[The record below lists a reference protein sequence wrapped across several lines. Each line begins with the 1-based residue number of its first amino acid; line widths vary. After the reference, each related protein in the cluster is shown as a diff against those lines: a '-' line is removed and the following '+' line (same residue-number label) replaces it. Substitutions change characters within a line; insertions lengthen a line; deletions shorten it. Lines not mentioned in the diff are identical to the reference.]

1 MALRGEAGWQA
12 THQKA
17 FGKERWPGL
26 YAALRSPVTHVAL
39 VNPFLPEAAQAAVCM
54 ERQLRAHDSIPLVCT
69 SNDSDAIAEVALDNG
84 DGLLVLAS
92 GVKARS
98 ETAAVPGPSA
108 DQGKAN
114 VADNAAATVPQ
125 VGPLEEELLQCYFLD
140 GASVIAA
147 LALGAQPG
155 HRVLDLCSAP
165 GGKALVL
172 ATILYG
178 TQQAVGARTE
188 AAGGRLLCNESS
200 RPRAA
205 RLHCVLSSF
214 LPSDFTVAGG
224 RVQVS
229 MADATHASPAVP
241 IQRLGPYDCIL
252 VDAPCSSDR
261 HLARQGKTALAH
273 WASGMVKANAE
284 RQLELL
290 RCASALVCRGGT
302 ILYCTCALSEQE
314 NDGVIAKFLK
324 KSGKDFSIEPL
335 LGAPA
340 EGEANHTLTSLVP
353 PGADSTTYGVLI
365 LPDRTPF
372 GPMYISKL
380 RRV

>member
-1 MALRGEAGWQA
+1 MRGEAGWQA

-26 YAALRSPVTHVAL
+26 HAALRSAVTHVAL
-39 VNPFLPEAAQAAVCM
+39 VNPFLPDVAQAAVCA
-54 ERQLRAHDSIPLVCT
+54 ERQLRAHDSMPLVCT
-69 SNDSDAIAEVALDNG
+69 SNNNNAISEAALDTG
-84 DGLLVLAS
+84 DDLLVLAS
-92 GVKARS
+92 GVEACRESAAKANPAADRGDANAADDAA
-98 ETAAVPGPSA
+98 AAVL
-108 DQGKAN
+108 
-114 VADNAAATVPQ
+114 Q

-155 HRVLDLCSAP
+155 DRVLDLCSAP

-172 ATILYG
+172 ATILFG
-178 TQQAVGARTE
+178 TQQAVEAKAE

-205 RLHCVLSSF
+205 RLQRVLSSF
-214 LPSDFTVAGG
+214 LPSDLTLAGG

-229 MADATHASPAVP
+229 MADATQASPAVP
-241 IQRLGPYDCIL
+241 MQRLGPYDCIL

-261 HLARQGKTALAH
+261 HLARQGKAALAR
-273 WASGMVKANAE
+273 WASGVVKANAE

-314 NDGVIAKFLK
+314 NDGVVAKFLK
-324 KSGKDFSIEPL
+324 KAGKDFSVEPL
-335 LGAPA
+335 IGAVA
-340 EGEANHTLTSLVP
+340 EGEANDTPTSLLP
-353 PGADSTTYGVLI
+353 PGADVTTYGVLI
-365 LPDRTPF
+365 LPDRTPY